1 MIFSPLNAALFG
13 VFGLLG
19 IGLYGLLV
27 TRNLIKLVMVLQIL
41 TKASLLALLVA
52 ARATEQIGLG
62 ESMVLTVIIADTV
75 VAVIGMGLAVQI
87 QRHLKT
93 LDINE
98 LSKLRG

>member
-93 LDINE
+93 LDVNE

>member
-75 VAVIGMGLAVQI
+75 VAVIGMGLAVQV

-93 LDINE
+93 LDVNE